1 VSLGWSSA
9 ALEIDRVVG
18 VYCTTDFRAIGAI
31 EPRHRNG
38 PAVPTIIYKIC
49 ETALWREAE
58 RSGVFHGAPVD
69 ARDGFIHF
77 SAAGQVRETAARY
90 FAGAVDLMLV
100 AVDADRLGA
109 ALKWEASRGGDL
121 FPHLYGVLP
130 LAAVLW
136 ARPLPL
142 GTDGRHVFPELTP

>member
-1 VSLGWSSA
+1 
-9 ALEIDRVVG
+9 
-18 VYCTTDFRAIGAI
+18 
-31 EPRHRNG
+31 
-38 PAVPTIIYKIC
+38 VPTIIYKIC
-49 ETALWREAE
+49 ETALWREGE

-90 FAGAVDLMLV
+90 FAGAGDLMLV
-100 AVDADRLGA
+100 AVDADALGA

-121 FPHLYGVLP
+121 FPHLYGALA
-130 LAAVLW
+130 LAAVVW

-142 GTDGRHVFPELTP
+142 GADGRHVFPELAP